1 MLGGEG
7 AGDRTKVRY
16 ANFDDEMIGMTTTIT
31 NEGDSGAGGG
41 AFGSQVRSSAS
52 PKKSRVAV
60 SSLRPLI
67 LWHRVTHQDGK
78 TSC

>member
-31 NEGDSGAGGG
+31 NEDSGGGS
-41 AFGSQVRSSAS
+41 FGSQVRSHA
-52 PKKSRVAV
+52 
-60 SSLRPLI
+60 
-67 LWHRVTHQDGK
+67 H
-78 TSC
+78 

>member
-1 MLGGEG
+1 MKEVPPRSEEELQHNEQSKLVLGGEG

-31 NEGDSGAGGG
+31 NEDSGGGGG

-52 PKKSRVAV
+52 PKK
-60 SSLRPLI
+60 I
-67 LWHRVTHQDGK
+67 Q
-78 TSC
+78 SCS